1 MFKAKIEEIIAGIT
15 GPIIE
20 ENGMELVDIE
30 FVKEGQEW
38 FLRIFIDKETGI
50 TLDDCELISRSVE
63 KILDD
68 QDPINQVYH
77 LEVSSPGLER
87 PLKKTRDFQR
97 FQGRL
102 IQVKTFIPI
111 AGKKKFIGKLI
122 NTNDV
127 DISMEVEK
135 ETIIIPREKISK
147 ANLVW
152 EG

>member
-1 MFKAKIEEIIAGIT
+1 MAKIEEIIAGIT
-15 GPIIE
+15 EPIIE

-38 FLRIFIDKETGI
+38 FLRIFIDKGTGI

-102 IQVKTFIPI
+102 IQVKTFAPI
-111 AGKKKFIGKLI
+111 TGKKKFIGKLA
-122 NTNDV
+122 NVNDV
-127 DISMEVEK
+127 DISIEVEK
-135 ETIIIPREKISK
+135 EIIIIPRDKISK